1 MAAAEKFKTPDVSG
15 VIGNAPTAVSNPIQE
30 ESDEEV
36 QCSNYSKALNQC

>member
-15 VIGNAPTAVSNPIQE
+15 VIGNPASTVSNPVQE

-36 QCSNYSKALNQC
+36 Q

>member
-15 VIGNAPTAVSNPIQE
+15 VIGSAPTTVSNPIPE

-36 QCSNYSKALNQC
+36 KCAELIDSAL